1 MAYPASSI
9 IQINTRIRPAGLGTA
24 NFASAMLFAPN
35 AELIGGFT
43 PDTYRTYYTLKDLAV
58 DFPTTTETYKA
69 ANRWLG
75 STPATR
81 QIYVYATAVA
91 DADFSVTLT
100 KARTKIW
107 WYWTMV
113 TAPVY
118 AVGATVSIIATW
130 CEANGSMFINNQTGA
145 AATAIRTNNAS
156 NIAKTLTT
164 AGYRHVFT
172 PTHATDPYA
181 GNALA
186 KHFAAVNYSADNSTI
201 TGEFKK
207 SPGVVAEDI
216 DSTSYAN
223 MLLATNKAVFYT
235 VVDNQGSVDQGRW
248 LNTYT
253 HSTYG
258 EYIDD
263 VVNLDAFVNFM
274 TTALYN
280 SLAGQPTKLAQT
292 PVGQAVLLGAARKV
306 CQQFVSNG
314 YLGPRN
320 YINPDNGLD
329 AYTIGFEI
337 LTKPEDILSLSDAD
351 RDARK
356 SAPIRI
362 RIFRA
367 GAIHMVQVDIDVY

>member
-1 MAYPASSI
+1 MSYPATNI
-9 IQINTRIRPAGLGTA
+9 IQINTTIRPAGLGTA

-43 PDTYRTYYTLKDLAV
+43 ADTYRTYFSLKDLAV

-75 STPATR
+75 GTPATR
-81 QIYVYATAVA
+81 QLYVYGCAAA

-100 KARTKIW
+100 KARTKVW
-107 WYWTMV
+107 WYWTMNV
-113 TAPVY
+113 AAIY
-118 AVGATVSIIATW
+118 AVAATCTIIATW

-145 AATAIRTNNAS
+145 NATAIRANTGG
-156 NIAKTLTT
+156 NIAATFTT
-164 AGYRHVFT
+164 AGYRHAFT
-172 PTHATDPYA
+172 PSHATDSYA

-186 KHFAAVNYSADNSTI
+186 KYFAAVNYSADNSTI

-207 SPGVVAEDI
+207 SSGVIAEDLT
-216 DSTSYAN
+216 STAYAN
-223 MLLATNKAVFYT
+223 MILPTVKSVFYSI
-235 VVDNQGSVDQGRW
+235 VDNQGSVDQGRW
-248 LNTYT
+248 LNTFT
-253 HSTYG
+253 HSTFG

-263 VVNLDAFVNFM
+263 VVNLDAFVNFL

-292 PVGQAVLLGAARKV
+292 PVGQAVLLGVVRRV

-329 AYTIGFEI
+329 SYTIGYEI
-337 LTKPEDILSLSDAD
+337 LTKPEDILSLSDVD

-362 RIFRA
+362 RVFRA
-367 GAIHMVQVDIDVY
+367 GAIHAVQVNIDVY

>member
-1 MAYPASSI
+1 MSYPATNI
-9 IQINTRIRPAGLGTA
+9 IQINTTIRPAGLGNA
-24 NFASAMLFAPN
+24 NFASAMIFAPST
-35 AELIGGFT
+35 ELIGGFT
-43 PDTYRTYYTLKDLAV
+43 PDTYRTYFSLKDLAV

-75 STPATR
+75 GTPATR
-81 QIYVYATAVA
+81 QVYVYGCAAA

-113 TAPVY
+113 TAPIY
-118 AVGATVSIIATW
+118 AVAATMTIIATW
-130 CEANGSMFINNQTGA
+130 CEANGSMLINNQTGA
-145 AATAIRTNNAS
+145 AATAIRTNAAV
-156 NIAKTLTT
+156 NIAKTFTT
-164 AGYRHVFT
+164 AGYRHAFT
-172 PTHATDPYA
+172 PAHATDAYS
-181 GNALA
+181 GNALS

-223 MLLATNKAVFYT
+223 MQLATNKAVFYS

-248 LNTYT
+248 LNTFT
-253 HSTYG
+253 HSTFG

-274 TTALYN
+274 TTAVYN
-280 SLAGQPTKLAQT
+280 TMAGQPTKLQQT
-292 PVGQAVLLGAARKV
+292 PVGQAVLLGTVRQA
-306 CQQFVSNG
+306 CQQFVANG

-320 YINPDNGLD
+320 YINPDNGLN
-329 AYTIGFEI
+329 AYTVGFEI
-337 LTKPEDILSLSDAD
+337 LTKPEDILNLSDAD

-356 SAPIRI
+356 SAPIRV

-367 GAIHMVQVDIDVY
+367 GAIHMVQINIDVY